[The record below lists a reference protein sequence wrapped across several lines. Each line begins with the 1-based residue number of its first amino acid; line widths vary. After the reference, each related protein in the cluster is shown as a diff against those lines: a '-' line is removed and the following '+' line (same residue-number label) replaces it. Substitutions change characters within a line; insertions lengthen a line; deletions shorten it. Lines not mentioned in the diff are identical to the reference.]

1 MKEQIKNNGTTG
13 AKRLDL
19 HTWVGTPII
28 IVNFDVVIIA
38 PIAGINV

>member
-13 AKRLDL
+13 AKGLDL
-19 HTWVGTPII
+19 HTWVGTPLI
-28 IVNFDVVIIA
+28 IVNFDVVIID